1 MSDLPDLP
9 RWRVE
14 SSRYVID
21 DPWLRVR
28 ADDCVTEEGV
38 RIAPFFVTEH
48 PDWVIV
54 VAIDVDGQLLLL
66 DQYRHGWGVTSRELP
81 TGAIDSG
88 DADPIA
94 AGRRELL
101 EETGYGGGDWRLVAT
116 LAPNPANQSN
126 RCHIAL
132 ASGVS
137 KIAEPHDQPT
147 ERLRLL
153 IKQRRR
159 PDLPAR
165 TPHDASKRELKRRRT
180 LRRPVPRHRR
190 ACLRRRSAFGRS

>member
-1 MSDLPDLP
+1 MSDDTDLP
-9 RWRVE
+9 AWQVE
-14 SSRYVID
+14 GSRYVID
-21 DPWLRVR
+21 DRWLRVR

-54 VAIDVDGQLLLL
+54 VAVDAHDRLLLV

-81 TGAIDSG
+81 TGVIDPE

-126 RCHIAL
+126 RCFAVL
-132 ASGVS
+132 ATGVAR
-137 KIAEPHDQPT
+137 IAEPHDEPT

-153 IKQRRR
+153 TMPMPEALALAQAGGIVQAMHVSA
-159 PDLPAR
+159 LAL
-165 TPHDASKRELKRRRT
+165 ALRERW
-180 LRRPVPRHRR
+180 
-190 ACLRRRSAFGRS
+190 GQGG

>member
-14 SSRYVID
+14 SSRCVID

-28 ADDCVTEEGV
+28 ADNCVTEGGV

-54 VAIDVDGQLLLL
+54 VAIDADGQLLLL

-132 ASGVS
+132 AAGVS
-137 KIAEPHDQPT
+137 KIAEPHDEPT

-153 IKQRRR
+153 VEPVGDALRC
-159 PDLPAR
+159 AR
-165 TPHDASKRELKRRRT
+165 AGGIIQSMHVAALAIALADRWSDA
-180 LRRPVPRHRR
+180 
-190 ACLRRRSAFGRS
+190 A